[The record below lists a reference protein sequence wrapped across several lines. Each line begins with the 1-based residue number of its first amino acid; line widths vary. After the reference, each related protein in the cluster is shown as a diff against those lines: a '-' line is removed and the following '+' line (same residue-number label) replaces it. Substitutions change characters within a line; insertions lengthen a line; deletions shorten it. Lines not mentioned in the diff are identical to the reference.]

1 MTEEEKKL
9 TTRVNRTNEADGA
22 NEVNG
27 TKKPQ
32 GANETN
38 VADNGVEQ
46 SIKNLEDR
54 AAKNYEFASSPVNI
68 DTSGQTDWMAKLEQV
83 RREYIESP
91 EQKAAREQR
100 EKRNRRIAAISDGL
114 VAMSNIAGAMAGA
127 TPIKPS
133 TTMSAAHAKAV
144 EDAAKR
150 RRENADRYAIYSR
163 YLSGLQQQQDKLNAD
178 RYDKAVK
185 ARQDADK
192 QADNL
197 IGTAARLRQNRENA
211 QRAHELAKQ
220 RAEEQKRHNRVAEGQ
235 GAQRVSIAQQN
246 ANKKGKGTGGQ
257 GDDESQA
264 YEYWESLT
272 PEQKQMY
279 RDRNN
284 RSNGQIVGTKTVKGA
299 DGEDKTVI
307 VYGNKADDKNFIMHV
322 WEQRKGW
329 LRNHGGGGS
338 KKKVSGF
345 GNSKSSGKKK
355 IAGFGN

>member
-1 MTEEEKKL
+1 MTEEEKKKQEQQA
-9 TTRVNRTNEADGA
+9 TATQQPDA
-22 NEVNG
+22 
-27 TKKPQ
+27 
-32 GANETN
+32 
-38 VADNGVEQ
+38 VEQ
-46 SIKNLEDR
+46 SIKSLEDQ
-54 AAKNYEFASSPVNI
+54 AAKNREFANSPVKI

-163 YLSGLQQQQDKLNAD
+163 YLSGLQQKQDKDNAD

-211 QRAHELAKQ
+211 QRTHELAKQ
-220 RAEEQKRHNRVAEGQ
+220 RAEEQKRHNQVTEGQ
-235 GAQRVSIAQQN
+235 GAQRVTIAKQN
-246 ANKKGKGTGGQ
+246 ADKKGRGGGSSQEDWDEYARWEQLHPDEVNKIKTDNAQINPYTGM
-257 GDDESQA
+257 
-264 YEYWESLT
+264 
-272 PEQKQMY
+272 PEK
-279 RDRNN
+279 
-284 RSNGQIVGTKTVKGA
+284 SVTSSTVKLVNA
-299 DGEDKTVI
+299 KMRQK
-307 VYGNKADDKNFIMHV
+307 YGSP
-322 WEQRKGW
+322 ES
-329 LRNHGGGGS
+329 GS

-345 GNSKSSGKKK
+345 GNSKPSGKKK

>member
-1 MTEEEKKL
+1 MVEAMTEEEKK
-9 TTRVNRTNEADGA
+9 NQG
-22 NEVNG
+22 
-27 TKKPQ
+27 Q
-32 GANETN
+32 GA
-38 VADNGVEQ
+38 AAAQQPDAIEQ
-46 SIKNLEDR
+46 SIKSLEDQ
-54 AAKNYEFASSPVNI
+54 AAKNREFANSPVKI

-114 VAMSNIAGAMAGA
+114 VALSNVAGAMAGA
-127 TPIKPS
+127 TPIKQ
-133 TTMSAAHAKAV
+133 TVTMSDAHRKAV
-144 EDAAKR
+144 ERAAQR
-150 RRENADRYAIYSR
+150 RRENAARYETARR

-185 ARQDADK
+185 ARKDADK

-211 QRAHELAKQ
+211 QRTHELAKQ
-220 RAEEQKRHNRVAEGQ
+220 RAEEQKRHNQVTEGQ
-235 GAQRVSIAQQN
+235 GAQRVSIAKQN
-246 ANKKGKGTGGQ
+246 ADKKGRGGGTGGQ

>member
-9 TTRVNRTNEADGA
+9 TTRVNGTNEAD
-22 NEVNG
+22 
-27 TKKPQ
+27 

-54 AAKNYEFASSPVNI
+54 AAKNREFAESPVNI
-68 DTSGQTDWMAKLEQV
+68 DTSGQTDWMAQLEQV

-127 TPIKPS
+127 TPIKPG
-133 TTMSAAHAKAV
+133 TTMSAAHRKAV

-163 YLSGLQQQQDKLNAD
+163 YLSGLQQKQDKDNAD

-185 ARQDADK
+185 ARQDAGK
-192 QADNL
+192 QADSL
-197 IGTAARLRQNRENA
+197 VGTAARLRQNRENA

-220 RAEEQKRHNRVAEGQ
+220 RAEEQKRHNKVAEGQ
-235 GAQRVSIAQQN
+235 GAQRVSIARQN
-246 ANKKGKGTGGQ
+246 ADKK
-257 GDDESQA
+257 DEESQA
-264 YEYWESLT
+264 YDYWESLT
-272 PEQKQMY
+272 PEQKQQY
-279 RDRNN
+279 RQWNN
-284 RSNGQIVGTKTVKGA
+284 RVGTEATYDVNT
-299 DGEDKTVI
+299 DKW
-307 VYGNKADDKNFIMHV
+307 VYKDKADDKNFIMHV

-329 LRNHGGGGS
+329 LRNHGGGSSGNRS
-338 KKKVSGF
+338 GKNLTRSGRNNNNNKKKSA
-345 GNSKSSGKKK
+345 
-355 IAGFGN
+355 I

>member
-27 TKKPQ
+27 TNKPD

-54 AAKNYEFASSPVNI
+54 AAKNREFAESPVNI

-91 EQKAAREQR
+91 EQEAAREQR

-163 YLSGLQQQQDKLNAD
+163 YLSGLQKQQDKLNAD

-185 ARQDADK
+185 ARQDAGK
-192 QADNL
+192 RADTL
-197 IGTAARLRQNRENA
+197 QGTAARLRQSRENSNRSYDL
-211 QRAHELAKQ
+211 QKEKF
-220 RAEEQKRHNRVAEGQ
+220 EEQKEHNRKTLALQAE
-235 GAQRVSIAQQN
+235 RN
-246 ANKKGKGTGGQ
+246 AISRSKGNGGSSGKKE
-257 GDDESQA
+257 DELA
-264 YEYWESLT
+264 AMKYWESLT
-272 PEQKQMY
+272 DKEREDY
-279 RDRNN
+279 RTMFGRDDDLKSDDKSFIDLVWKRRKAYLINHGRGDEIRTGGFN
-284 RSNGQIVGTKTVKGA
+284 RSYNKGK
-299 DGEDKTVI
+299 G
-307 VYGNKADDKNFIMHV
+307 YGNNNG
-322 WEQRKGW
+322 KG
-329 LRNHGGGGS
+329 RGY
-338 KKKVSGF
+338 
-345 GNSKSSGKKK
+345 
-355 IAGFGN
+355 

>member
-9 TTRVNRTNEADGA
+9 TTRVNGTN
-22 NEVNG
+22 
-27 TKKPQ
+27 KPD

-54 AAKNYEFASSPVNI
+54 AAKSREFAESPVNI
-68 DTSGQTDWMAKLEQV
+68 DTSGQTDWMAQLEQV

-127 TPIKPS
+127 TPIKPG
-133 TTMSAAHAKAV
+133 TTMSAAHRKAV

-163 YLSGLQQQQDKLNAD
+163 YLSGLQQKQDKDNAD

-185 ARQDADK
+185 ARQDAGK
-192 QADNL
+192 HADTL
-197 IGTAARLRQNRENA
+197 EGTAARLRQNRENA

-220 RAEEQKRHNRVAEGQ
+220 RAEEQKRHNKVAEGQ
-235 GAQRVSIAQQN
+235 GAQRVSIARQN
-246 ANKKGKGTGGQ
+246 ADKK
-257 GDDESQA
+257 DEESQA

-272 PEQKQMY
+272 PEQKQQY
-279 RDRNN
+279 RQWNN
-284 RSNGQIVGTKTVKGA
+284 RVGTEATYDVNT
-299 DGEDKTVI
+299 DKW
-307 VYGNKADDKNFIMHV
+307 VYKDKADDKNFIKHV

-329 LRNHGGGGS
+329 LRNHGGGNSRGETA